1 MKKNYG
7 GAVGREVDTV
17 VAADSIA
24 FLIGPNC
31 LEIVK
36 KIKPSQH
43 CIIVESQVMQKGKQG
58 GFGFL
63 PAEEGV
69 SSGGGPD
76 SRYVGN
82 SVR

>member
-1 MKKNYG
+1 M
-7 GAVGREVDTV
+7 DTV

-24 FLIGPNC
+24 FLIGSNC

-43 CIIVESQVMQKGKQG
+43 CIIVESQVMQKEQG
-58 GFGFL
+58 GLGFL

-69 SSGGGPD
+69 ASGGGPD